1 MSLLTRSIVALAV
14 LAPIATAVPAQAAVQ
29 AADCGRTSASILF
42 WPKGH
47 GARPGAGFPAFKTP
61 HVEVY
66 GGKHTTSFP
75 NSASDAYLDSKGTAS
90 VSGRCGVGVAK
101 SFSSQ
106 KVKGTTRTGAANIVC
121 SFGGNAGYRLD
132 KISGGARLQ
141 ILLGDGTVVLDL
153 KIKKSGS
160 QVSFSKKCKAHAPP
174 K

>member
-1 MSLLTRSIVALAV
+1 MSHLKSFAIAIAVITPLA
-14 LAPIATAVPAQAAVQ
+14 ATGSAQAAVQ
-29 AADCGRTSASILF
+29 TADCGRTSASILF

-47 GARPGAGFPAFKTP
+47 GARPGVGFGVFRTP

-66 GGKHTTSFP
+66 AGKHTTSFP
-75 NSASDAYLDSKGTAS
+75 QNIDAYLDSKGTAQ
-90 VSGRCGVGVAK
+90 VGGRCGVGVA
-101 SFSSQ
+101 SGFSSR
-106 KVKGTTRTGAANIVC
+106 KVNGTTRTSAANIVC

-160 QVSFSKKCKAHAPP
+160 KVSFSKRCKAHAPP